1 MKKTFALSIS
11 ILTILAFNSCKEIN
25 NKDEE
30 QKIDQKS
37 YSINLDKTSIHW
49 TAYKTTDKVPVKGQ
63 FNKFNIENL
72 KKGAS
77 VKGVLNG
84 LKFSIPVSSIFS
96 KDSIRDGKLNT
107 FFFDIMK
114 NTKLISGTL
123 NIGSE
128 NSGTVDLTMNGI
140 DKKMPVTYSLENDI
154 MTINAIMNLDNWQAQ
169 AALRSLNEACKALHA
184 GADGIAKT
192 WNEVDIVVIIPLKQ
206 E

>member
-114 NTKLISGTL
+114 NTKLITGTL

-128 NSGTVDLTMNGI
+128 NLGTVDLTMNGI
-140 DKKMPVTYSLENDI
+140 DKKMPVTYSLDNDI

-169 AALRSLNEACKALHA
+169 AALRTLNEACKALHT

>member
-1 MKKTFALSIS
+1 MSFIAKRLTFLLPKLVKIVIVGTMALG
-11 ILTILAFNSCKEIN
+11 ILTPKRN

-63 FNKFNIENL
+63 FNKFHVENL

-77 VKGVLNG
+77 VKDVLNG

-114 NTKLISGTL
+114 NIF
-123 NIGSE
+123 
-128 NSGTVDLTMNGI
+128 
-140 DKKMPVTYSLENDI
+140 
-154 MTINAIMNLDNWQAQ
+154 
-169 AALRSLNEACKALHA
+169 
-184 GADGIAKT
+184 
-192 WNEVDIVVIIPLKQ
+192 
-206 E
+206 